1 MHIHQ
6 AGPVGGLI
14 PVVQPR
20 MAVALPWSS
29 GANALILALAELLLL
44 LLLVLRWLVRRQGG
58 RRRAWRRLSRQVR
71 LTFGAFSQPV
81 QEFLR
86 FRATVRQLTRLLAS
100 GVPAA
105 VAHQALDHV
114 DTAVRRTA
122 PDAFAFAAAVRPV
135 ARRSDGEVTVQV
147 AGRHVPGPVRPWQTD
162 NDPLFWYASAADVEE
177 HTAPAEPE
185 AGEDGGGEGVQ
196 AAPRVLV
203 PLGLADDAAVFVD
216 LLRGPRVLSTYG
228 NRRATRA
235 FVQAVAAY
243 LDLPGSGAE
252 VMVAHGVHPRF
263 NGPDL
268 DSLLASVTGLAPKRT
283 RPLVVVCAA
292 PDDDQSALLCRMAAE
307 GLLCA
312 VVVGSVT
319 GYRLEVRVNSRGRT
333 ETPGLG
339 IETDAA
345 PLGPAVARTARKGGT
360 VKKAAAGREAP
371 RRRPAGAGSRPPG
384 PSGPNPPGA
393 NPPAW
398 TPPTPSA
405 PAPGRSAAH
414 SGAPAPAAA
423 TPATASSAPP
433 RTAGHP
439 AGPAIPGARRPSPAP
454 AIRPGHTSEPVAP
467 AIRDLFAE
475 PEITGASAAGD
486 AESSE
491 TPREEGPY
499 GS

>member
-1 MHIHQ
+1 
-6 AGPVGGLI
+6 
-14 PVVQPR
+14 

-58 RRRAWRRLSRQVR
+58 WRRAWRRLTRQVR

-114 DTAVRRTA
+114 DTAVQRSA

-147 AGRHVPGPVRPWQTD
+147 AGRRVPGPVRPWQTSD
-162 NDPLFWYASAADVEE
+162 DPLFWYASAADVEE
-177 HTAPAEPE
+177 HAAPAEPDS
-185 AGEDGGGEGVQ
+185 GEDGGGESGEGIL
-196 AAPRVLV
+196 AGPRVLV

-228 NRRATRA
+228 DRRTTRA

-243 LDLPGSGAE
+243 LDLPGGEAE
-252 VMVAHGVHPRF
+252 VVVARGVHPRF
-263 NGPDL
+263 DGPDL
-268 DSLLASVTGLAPKRT
+268 DSLLASVTDLAPERT

-312 VVVGSVT
+312 VVVGQVT
-319 GYRLEVRVNSRGRT
+319 GHRLEVRVNSRGRT

-345 PLGPAVARTARKGGT
+345 PLGPAVARTARKGGSR
-360 VKKAAAGREAP
+360 KKAPAGRAAS
-371 RRRPAGAGSRPPG
+371 RRRADGAGSRPPG
-384 PSGPNPPGA
+384 PSGPNPPGLTFPSGNTPA
-393 NPPAW
+393 RTPPAE
-398 TPPTPSA
+398 TPPAPSA
-405 PAPGRSAAH
+405 PASGRSAVPTGSTAP
-414 SGAPAPAAA
+414 SVATPAPA
-423 TPATASSAPP
+423 SSALP
-433 RTAGHP
+433 RAAGHP
-439 AGPAIPGARRPSPAP
+439 SGPAVPGARRPSPAP
-454 AIRPGHTSEPVAP
+454 AMRPSPASEPVAP

-475 PEITGASAAGD
+475 PEITGVSAAGD